1 MPVSKVKDF
10 GRLSFNKKA
19 MKENLPHPVYLKWK
33 EAARNNLDLDLE
45 TADSIAHGMKEWAIR
60 NGAKSYSH
68 WFQPLNGLTANKR
81 TLFLN
86 KSEDNNAIY
95 RFSGKE
101 LVKGEPDA
109 SSFPSGGMRST
120 FEARGYT
127 YWDLTAN
134 SFILDDVLYIPSV
147 FISYKGE
154 KLDKKVP
161 VLESMKIVS
170 KEASRISNIFAKNNH
185 TYRVRP
191 KVGLEQEFFLIE
203 KSFFDKRIDLVNTGM
218 TIIGSDDLIEQ
229 DILSHYLGAVPER
242 VEEFFKTVNKKL
254 FDLGIYAEAEHN
266 EAAPNQFEIAIM
278 YENCNIAVDYN
289 QLLMHILKTSALDH
303 DLACILKEKPFKGI
317 NGSGKHNNY
326 SLVTNYG
333 LNFFTPKDDKFENN
347 IFILSLAAM
356 VEACNKYQDLIRISS
371 SSVTNDY
378 RLGASEAPPSIIS
391 VFLGTDLEDELKS
404 IALDG
409 YDKNEG
415 TNKVFIPNMGELETD
430 KSDRNRTSPV
440 AYTGNKFEFRMLGSS
455 NSAADLNTIINL
467 ALAESFRKMADRLE
481 NLSEKEQS
489 EEVIKI
495 VKEIYEK
502 NSKILFSGDGYSKDW
517 VKEAEKRGLK
527 NLPTLLDALIEA
539 ENKNSYEIYE
549 REKIFSKKEVD
560 ALHSISLE
568 EIIEYDVILL
578 KSMRTIVEQEVV
590 YSAINEIEDLSR
602 YLNFMEN
609 KELRAKAEEINRGI
623 EQILEDTKLIDSLIY
638 ACKQKKN
645 LEERAVEIQEK
656 SRDLLEKIRILADEL
671 ERLIAR
677 KNYTIPTYQDML
689 TSL

>member
-481 NLSEKEQS
+481 NLCEKEQS

-568 EIIEYDVILL
+568 EIIDYDVILL

-609 KELRAKAEEINRGI
+609 KELRAKAEEINQGI